1 MKILAVILLVLI
13 LAAAGLTFYV
23 YRSKAMFLPAL
34 LGLGRFPQV
43 KKESYYNGDGTFRQ
57 ATADDSMAFLMQ
69 HPVFGGYKHMFFNAE
84 DNVLKSIAP
93 ASYSAFMK
101 AQGREEQLESSL
113 ESFNYLTAQVQQGRA
128 WLLSDLYPEEDVEKD
143 PYKSHLTGMFYQGE
157 EGKPLAIVVPGGGFI
172 SNVTDC
178 EGYPVAME
186 LHRRGYSVLVLS
198 YPIGKQL
205 GQTEQVKA
213 GRAGLPGTGAGGTL
227 PERSSGTVEHQYGG
241 FRDFRIFSGRNDDHL
256 IRFRPLC
263 RQLP

>member
-113 ESFNYLTAQVQQGRA
+113 
-128 WLLSDLYPEEDVEKD
+128 
-143 PYKSHLTGMFYQGE
+143 
-157 EGKPLAIVVPGGGFI
+157 
-172 SNVTDC
+172 
-178 EGYPVAME
+178 
-186 LHRRGYSVLVLS
+186 
-198 YPIGKQL
+198 
-205 GQTEQVKA
+205 
-213 GRAGLPGTGAGGTL
+213 
-227 PERSSGTVEHQYGG
+227 
-241 FRDFRIFSGRNDDHL
+241 
-256 IRFRPLC
+256 
-263 RQLP
+263 

>member
-1 MKILAVILLVLI
+1 MILLVLI

-113 ESFNYLTAQVQQGRA
+113 EFFNYLTAQVQQGR
-128 WLLSDLYPEEDVEKD
+128 
-143 PYKSHLTGMFYQGE
+143 
-157 EGKPLAIVVPGGGFI
+157 PG
-172 SNVTDC
+172 C
-178 EGYPVAME
+178 
-186 LHRRGYSVLVLS
+186 
-198 YPIGKQL
+198 
-205 GQTEQVKA
+205 
-213 GRAGLPGTGAGGTL
+213 
-227 PERSSGTVEHQYGG
+227 
-241 FRDFRIFSGRNDDHL
+241 FRIF
-256 IRFRPLC
+256 IRKRMWKRIPI
-263 RQLP
+263 RAILPACFIRERKGSLWRS